1 MASKEKMRHYCLY
14 ILFGVITTLVNLI
27 VFRVFLELGLHYT
40 ISATIAFAVA
50 VITAYYTNKTWVFG
64 SRTKGFSAVFKEL
77 TSFFSARMFTYFVDI
92 AGLLILVELLKLDP
106 FISKL
111 FMNIVVVVLNYILSR
126 WVVFKARQ
134 EY

>member
-1 MASKEKMRHYCLY
+1 MALKEKIRHYCLY
-14 ILFGVITTLVNLI
+14 IIFGVITTLVNLV
-27 VFRVFLELGLHYT
+27 VFRVFLEFGLHYT

-50 VITAYYTNKTWVFG
+50 IITAYYTNKTWVFG
-64 SRTKGFSAVFKEL
+64 SQRKGVTAVFKEL
-77 TSFFSARMFTYFVDI
+77 TSFFSARIFTYFVDI
-92 AGLLILVELLKLDP
+92 AGLLILVELLKQDP

-111 FMNIVVVVLNYILSR
+111 LMNIVVVLLNYILSR